1 MGITIRDILKVLQEA
16 APLTYAESY
25 DNPGFLVGLKD
36 HPCRRIMLAVDAS
49 FEVIA
54 QAKEANIDMLIVHH
68 PLIFHALKK
77 VSDEDLIGRRVYEL
91 ARAGIALYALHTNLD
106 AVPGGNIDLAA
117 RRLGLKKIKAVS
129 SGEGPAV
136 LRIGTLEEPLSIEAL
151 SHLVMERFDLP
162 YVRYVDAASRMGGA
176 AWRKDASA
184 ETDAPVSEA
193 GTDFSEHAHQHGVNQ
208 IALCTGSG
216 MDFAELSIQNKAQC
230 LITGDIGYHRADE
243 ASLRGLSL
251 IEASHFGTDRLSLEP
266 LKEMLEKE
274 IGQEFLEVPEIF
286 IAKEKELFNI
296 VSR

>member
-1 MGITIRDILKVLQEA
+1 MEITVGDILKVLQEA

-25 DNPGFLVGLKD
+25 DNPGFLVGVKD
-36 HPCRRIMLAVDAS
+36 KPCRRTMLAVDAS
-49 FEVIA
+49 FEVIS
-54 QAKEANIDMLIVHH
+54 QAEEAGIDLLIVHH

-77 VSDEDLIGRRVYEL
+77 VSDEDLVGQRVYEL
-91 ARAGIALYALHTNLD
+91 ARAGICLYALHTNLD
-106 AVPGGNIDLAA
+106 AVPGGNIDIAA
-117 RRLGLKKIKAVS
+117 RKLGLKRIKAVS

-136 LRIGTLEEPLSIEAL
+136 LRIGTLEEPMDIESLSR
-151 SHLVMERFDLP
+151 LVMEQFDLP
-162 YVRYVDAASRMGGA
+162 YVRYVDASSRMG
-176 AWRKDASA
+176 SI
-184 ETDAPVSEA
+184 PHVP
-193 GTDFSEHAHQHGVNQ
+193 SEHGLSQ

-216 MDFAELSIQNKAQC
+216 MSFADLAIDNKAQC

-274 IGQEFLEVPEIF
+274 IGQEFLQVPEIL
-286 IAKEKELFNI
+286 IAKEKELFNF